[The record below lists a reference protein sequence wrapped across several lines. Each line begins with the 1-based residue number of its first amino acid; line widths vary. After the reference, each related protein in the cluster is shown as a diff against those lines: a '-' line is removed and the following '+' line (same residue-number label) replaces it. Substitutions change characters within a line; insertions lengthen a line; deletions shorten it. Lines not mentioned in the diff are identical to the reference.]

1 MVDEVRFAEITDG
14 CPQGEGVFDQ
24 LMKSVKAHLLE
35 EYDAQRIRG
44 SEYTQVYLN
53 SLSQAMG
60 QSIQWQLGAQIAE
73 NQALL
78 IEKQIENVEKQ
89 NLLLEEQRQ
98 LLIAQTAQTNQ
109 QTANLELEANN
120 IPKQGDILDAQEDQ
134 LIRSTETITKSLE
147 IGGLLDK
154 QLEQVVAQTANIEQQ
169 GTNLEA
175 EALNIP
181 KQGDILD
188 AQEEQLIRSTEVITR
203 SLEVDGLLDK
213 QLEQVVTQTSVTAQ
227 QGTNLIA
234 EALNIP
240 KQGDILDAQE
250 LQIGKS
256 TELTTEQILQVQ
268 DSILTSTYT
277 RDNTMPAQ
285 VAILDQKL
293 VTEQAQTMDST
304 PLQGAVEGVIG
315 KQKVLY
321 TNQADGF
328 TRDAEQKA
336 SRIVSDLWGIAKSAD
351 VTDVPYNI
359 NEQNMDLMVDALK
372 TGAKLPVGLDPD
384 AP

>member
-109 QTANLELEANN
+109 QTTNLDLEANN

-134 LIRSTETITKSLE
+134 LVRSTETIIKSLE

-154 QLEQVVAQTANIEQQ
+154 QLEQVVAQTSNIEQQ

-227 QGTNLIA
+227 QGTNLAA

-268 DSILTSTYT
+268 DSILTSTYN

-293 VTEQAQTMDST
+293 ITETAQTQDST
-304 PLQGAVEGVIG
+304 TQGVVEGVIG

-372 TGAKLPVGLDPD
+372 IGAKMPVGLEPD
-384 AP
+384 EP